1 MPMKTPT
8 LGALLYAFFE
18 DHLKAQKGLSPATIR
33 SYRDAVRLFL
43 TFVATDRRCKLTR
56 VRVYDLTAQ
65 RVRRFLS
72 ALETE
77 RHNHIRSRNLR
88 LSALKGFFDYL
99 AAQVPEAWEEAE
111 RVTGMPTKRVAP
123 PKTFFLERD
132 EVEALFAQMPTTGS
146 LALRDRAL
154 LLFLYNTG
162 ARVQEVADLRL
173 SNLELD
179 RRRVHL
185 HGKGDKWRTCPL
197 WEQTVLLLR
206 ELLDEPC
213 GLTDDRPVF
222 VSQRGQALT
231 RFGIYKIVR
240 RHTRDLTLRGPAS
253 QRRAISPHL
262 FRHTCAAHLLEAG
275 VEINVIRAW
284 LGHVSL
290 ETTNRYAE
298 INIAMKHK
306 ALEICEPPTQITGA
320 FPKRAIWRDD
330 PSLLNWLQSL

>member
-1 MPMKTPT
+1 MRTPT
-8 LGALLYAFFE
+8 LGALLYGFFE
-18 DHLKAQKGLSPATIR
+18 NHLKAQKGLSPATIQ
-33 SYRDAVRLFL
+33 SYRDALRLFL
-43 TFVATDRRCKLTR
+43 TFVAKDRRRKLTR
-56 VRVYDLTAQ
+56 LLLVDLTAE
-65 RVRRFLS
+65 RVARFLN

-77 RHNHIRSRNLR
+77 RGNHIRSRNQR

-99 AAQVPEAWEEAE
+99 AAQVPEVFEEAE
-111 RVTGMPTKRVAP
+111 RVIAIPTKRVAP
-123 PKTFFLERD
+123 PRTFFLERD
-132 EVEALFAQMPTTGS
+132 EVETLFAQMPVTGP
-146 LALRDRAL
+146 LALRDRVL

-162 ARVQEVADLRL
+162 ARVQEVADLRM

-197 WEQTVLLLR
+197 WEHTVMRLR
-206 ELLDEPC
+206 ELLDAPDHPER
-213 GLTDDRPVF
+213 DRPVF

-240 RHTRDLTLRGPAS
+240 RHTRELTLRGPI
-253 QRRAISPHL
+253 QRPAISPHL
-262 FRHTCAAHLLEAG
+262 FRHTTASHLLEAG
-275 VEINVIRAW
+275 VEPNLIRDW

-298 INIAMKHK
+298 INIAMKEK
-306 ALEICEPPTQITGA
+306 ALEICAPPAHISGG

-330 PSLLNWLQSL
+330 PSLLKWLQSL